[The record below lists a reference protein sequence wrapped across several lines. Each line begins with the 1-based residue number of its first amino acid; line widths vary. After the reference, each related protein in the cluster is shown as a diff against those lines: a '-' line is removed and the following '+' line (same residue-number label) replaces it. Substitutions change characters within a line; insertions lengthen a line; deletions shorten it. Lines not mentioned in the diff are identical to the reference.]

1 MAWLSDYI
9 RLKKLRVEDEIGW
22 RSYTELKNGTKS
34 NLVKRNNFH
43 LRSLFA
49 LEYITNKTIG
59 LLNVI
64 KLCISDSAIPIS

>member
-1 MAWLSDYI
+1 M
-9 RLKKLRVEDEIGW
+9 KKDGGHIPNSKMEQ
-22 RSYTELKNGTKS
+22 KS
-34 NLVKRNNFH
+34 NLVIRNNFH

-64 KLCISDSAIPIS
+64 KLCISDSAIPISWHIRT